1 MNEKDYSLKF
11 LKVFVM
17 ANGDSQSVEK
27 VFLYERKG
35 IFYSYVNLRLKSRVE
50 FIIFICKKHNRKF

>member
-1 MNEKDYSLKF
+1 
-11 LKVFVM
+11 M

-50 FIIFICKKHNRKF
+50 FIIFICKKHNQKF